1 MYRRNVNAHLFATL
15 STTAKDINKI
25 TRVTVF
31 NILRNLLFIEKKENS
46 HYDCTTIVKRS
57 AK

>member
-1 MYRRNVNAHLFATL
+1 MNAHLFATL